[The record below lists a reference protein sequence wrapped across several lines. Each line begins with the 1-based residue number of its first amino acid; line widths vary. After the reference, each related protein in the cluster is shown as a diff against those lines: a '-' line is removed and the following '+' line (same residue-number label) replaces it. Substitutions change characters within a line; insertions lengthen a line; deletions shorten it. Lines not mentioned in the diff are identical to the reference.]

1 MQTNQKRA
9 WLFLLPTIVFVTF
22 FSIWPIIRAFTMS
35 FQKGSL
41 INLEWTGF
49 SNYQYIFSDPEFW
62 RAMTNT
68 ILYAL
73 ISVPVGLAISI
84 LLAWLLFSKVKHSA
98 FFETTFF
105 MPYVTSTIAIGIV
118 FRYIFNGQ
126 YGMLNFILRFL
137 HLPAPNWIDDPS
149 MSLTTIIIFGIW
161 TSLAFNIVILM
172 GALRNINPNFYTV
185 ADMYGATE
193 WEQFWRIT
201 IPQLVPT
208 IAFLL
213 TMNIIGAFKVY
224 TSVYAL
230 FNGQAGIGNSATT
243 AVFYIFNKFQIVG
256 TPGVAMAATVILF
269 LLILFVTFLQRKMM
283 KKIGRF

>member
-1 MQTNQKRA
+1 MKQNQKKA
-9 WLFLLPTIVFVTF
+9 WLFLAPTIFFVTI
-22 FSIWPIIRAFTMS
+22 FSVWPILRAFTMS

-49 SNYQYIFSDPEFW
+49 DNYQYIFSDPEFW
-62 RAMTNT
+62 RAISNT
-68 ILYAL
+68 L
-73 ISVPVGLAISI
+73 IYTIIAVPVSLAISI
-84 LLAWLLFSKVKHSA
+84 MLAWFIFSKVKHSS

-118 FRYIFNGQ
+118 FRYIFNGD
-126 YGMLNFILRFL
+126 YGLLNYILRLF

-161 TSLAFNIVILM
+161 SSLAFDIVILM
-172 GALRNINPNFYTV
+172 GALRNIDPNYYTL
-185 ADMYGATE
+185 ADMYGASE
-193 WEQFWRIT
+193 KEKFWRIT

-208 IAFLL
+208 LAFLL
-213 TMNIIGAFKVY
+213 TMNLIGAFKIY

-243 AVFYIFNKFQIVG
+243 AVFYIYNKFQMVG
-256 TPGVAMAATVILF
+256 TPGVAMAATVVLF
-269 LLILFVTFLQRKMM
+269 LIILLATFLQRKMM
-283 KKIGRF
+283 KKIGRY

>member
-1 MQTNQKRA
+1 MQTNQKRV